1 MEFINTNMF
10 YILTIGAY
18 LVGSIPIGL
27 IYAKLTGGTDPRT
40 IGSGNIGATNMKR
53 AGGKLA
59 GIITLIG
66 DIGKGS
72 LTAIVATK
80 YLTDTNEISVVCL
93 AVFVGH
99 LFSVFLKF
107 RGGKGVATA
116 IGVFVVLA
124 PIAGFLGVLAFGII
138 LFLGRYVSMAS
149 VISAIAMP
157 TFLALL
163 PWYRSY
169 VVIGIIIAIAI
180 FFKHWNNF
188 QKITEKTEPTID
200 D

>member
-66 DIGKGS
+66 DVGKGA

-169 VVIGIIIAIAI
+169 VVIGIIIAVAI